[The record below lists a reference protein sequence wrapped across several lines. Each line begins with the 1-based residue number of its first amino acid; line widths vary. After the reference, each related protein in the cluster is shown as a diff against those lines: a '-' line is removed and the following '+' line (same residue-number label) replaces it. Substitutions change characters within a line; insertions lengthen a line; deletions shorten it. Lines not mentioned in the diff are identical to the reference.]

1 MSSIVSGTAGAERFR
16 NWTTRNI
23 TISADEGNDTI
34 ENDAG
39 WYAVL
44 QGGNG
49 DDSIQNNYGYANTIL
64 GGIGKDR
71 IINHAGA
78 YSCVVGGT
86 NNDIIIM
93 GGGSQN
99 TTIDAG
105 EGKNQVY
112 LDYANYCIQ
121 LSEGEGQ
128 TTVYGFTDSDTL
140 FVKDNPFVTVAT
152 GQDISVT
159 ANNASLL
166 LKDSKDKNYAFVG
179 TLKTGE
185 SNVVYNIRDNA
196 VINGSNAGDTI
207 FNEGSNV
214 LISTSEGDDV
224 VSCAAAASGVTIIPG
239 KGRDTIYTYGHGDS
253 INYTFQYNNGDAEDV
268 IFGYCLNDTIQILD
282 AKPTVVAENNDVVLQ
297 IGSGKITLKDC
308 KGKKVSYR
316 TNSEAVSNTIV
327 TGE

>member
-1 MSSIVSGTAGAERFR
+1 MPSIISGTAGAERLR
-16 NWTTRNI
+16 NWTTRNV

-44 QGGNG
+44 KGGNG
-49 DDSIQNNYGYANTIL
+49 NDSIQNNYGYASTVL
-64 GGIGKDR
+64 GGTGTDR

-78 YSCVVGGT
+78 YSCVMGGT
-86 NNDIIIM
+86 GNDTIIM
-93 GGGSQN
+93 GGGSQG

-140 FVKDNPFVTVAT
+140 FVKDSPFVTVAT

-159 ANNASLL
+159 ADNASLL
-166 LKDSKDKNYAFVG
+166 LKDSKGSKYSFIG

-185 SNVVYNIRDNA
+185 ANVVYNIRDDA
-196 VINGSNAGDTI
+196 LINGSDAGDTI
-207 FNEGSNV
+207 YNEGSNV
-214 LISTSEGDDV
+214 RIFTGDGDDII
-224 VSCAAAASGVTIIPG
+224 SCKGSASGVTIIPG
-239 KGRDTIYTYGHGDS
+239 KGRDTVYAYNHGDS
-253 INYTFQYNNGDAEDV
+253 INYTFQYNNGDTEDV
-268 IFGYCLNDTIQILD
+268 IFGYQLNDTIQILD
-282 AKPTVVAENNDVVLQ
+282 AKPTIVAEGNDVVLQ
-297 IGSGKITLKDC
+297 IGSGKITLKDW
-308 KGKKVSYR
+308 KKKKITYH
-316 TNSEAVSNTIV
+316 SNFEVIKHTIV
-327 TGE
+327 GG